1 MKIEKLKTLT
11 IKALETRLQKLTKEL
26 SDLRFDIRIGQEKDY
41 SVLGRKR
48 KELARIKTLLQAN
61 KLGFYTP
68 SAKEE
73 AVETKQDAKEE
84 VKKKEAKV
92 KKKVEKKKEGK

>member
-1 MKIEKLKTLT
+1 MKIEKLKSLT
-11 IKALETRLQKLTKEL
+11 INALETRLEKLTKEI
-26 SDLRFDIRIGQEKDY
+26 SDLKFDIRIGQEKDY

-68 SAKEE
+68 TIKEE
-73 AVETKQDAKEE
+73 VVEAKQVAKEE
-84 VKKKEAKV
+84 VDKKEVKV
-92 KKKVEKKKEGK
+92 KKKVTKKKEDK

>member
-1 MKIEKLKTLT
+1 MKIEKLKSLT
-11 IKALETRLQKLTKEL
+11 IKALETRLEKLTKEI

-41 SVLGRKR
+41 SVLGRKK
-48 KELARIKTLLQAN
+48 KELARVKTLLHAN

-73 AVETKQDAKEE
+73 VVEAKQDVKEE
-84 VKKKEAKV
+84 GKEKEVKV
-92 KKKVEKKKEGK
+92 KKKIEKKKEDK

>member
-1 MKIEKLKTLT
+1 MKIEKLKSLT
-11 IKALETRLQKLTKEL
+11 IKALETRLEKLTKEI

-41 SVLGRKR
+41 SVLGRKK
-48 KELARIKTLLQAN
+48 KELARVKTLLHAN

-73 AVETKQDAKEE
+73 VVETKQDAKEE
-84 VKKKEAKV
+84 RKEKEVKV
-92 KKKVEKKKEGK
+92 KKKIEKKKEDK

>member
-1 MKIEKLKTLT
+1 MKTEKLKSLT
-11 IKALETRLQKLTKEL
+11 IKALETRLEKLTKEL

-48 KELARIKTLLQAN
+48 KEVARIKTLLHAN

-73 AVETKQDAKEE
+73 VVEAKQDAKED
-84 VKKKEAKV
+84 VKKKEVKV
-92 KKKVEKKKEGK
+92 KKKVEKKKEDK